1 MHSVGNPSLIEKN
14 LCWLPNPQLPP
25 FNVELAPR
33 TMSHGYNIEEG
44 GRGWNV
50 RIADWK
56 TQAFNKTVFVP
67 GSDSASL
74 VHDCRLLAIRFFK
87 KIAIIDWPFKLSK
100 ISTFI
105 LGLLSSLFYL
115 ILLLY
120 HNWRQ
125 NLHHAMLHDYHIYI
139 LTISISDCVS
149 KISDVLYYEQP
160 CKGLVTK
167 QTTVKWSIQS
177 QLTLWD
183 IWLYNCLTKLVAM
196 TTHFLKW
203 VFTVKWKY
211 FHMLIVYNK

>member
-1 MHSVGNPSLIEKN
+1 MLNY
-14 LCWLPNPQLPP
+14 
-25 FNVELAPR
+25 APR
-33 TMSHGYNIEEG
+33 TLSHGYNIEEG

-67 GSDSASL
+67 GSDSATL
-74 VHDCRLLAIRFFK
+74 VHDCSLLAIRFFK

-120 HNWRQ
+120 NNWRQ
-125 NLHHAMLHDYHIYI
+125 NLHHAMFHDYHIYI

-149 KISDVLYYEQP
+149 MISDVFCYVQP

-167 QTTVKWSIQS
+167 QTTVEWCIQS

-183 IWLYNCLTKLVAM
+183 IWL
-196 TTHFLKW
+196 H
-203 VFTVKWKY
+203 
-211 FHMLIVYNK
+211 